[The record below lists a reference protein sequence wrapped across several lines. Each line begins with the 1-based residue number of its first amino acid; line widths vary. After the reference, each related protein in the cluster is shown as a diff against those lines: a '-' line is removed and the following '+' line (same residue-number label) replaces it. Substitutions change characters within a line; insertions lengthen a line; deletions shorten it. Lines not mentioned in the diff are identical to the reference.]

1 MVAQQSPKLK
11 ERVRFLPP
19 VPILVW
25 PSLVRRL
32 VWDQKIAGS
41 NPATK
46 TNYVGVSGMVTDR
59 IANPCYG
66 SSSLLTHSKICA
78 CSLTVKAPRS

>member
-32 VWDQKIAGS
+32 LWVQEIAGS

-46 TNYVGVSGMVTDR
+46 TNGELAERFNALVLKTSEG
-59 IANPCYG
+59 
-66 SSSLLTHSKICA
+66 
-78 CSLTVKAPRS
+78 

>member
-46 TNYVGVSGMVTDR
+46 TNCGCVRNG
-59 IANPCYG
+59 YG
-66 SSSLLTHSKICA
+66 PDCKSVLWEFESPHPLQNMRL
-78 CSLTVKAPRS
+78 